1 MIIHCERCETRFELD
16 DSRLAGSG
24 LSVRCSHCKH
34 SFWLEA
40 PDASVAD
47 SVELAVSEALEP
59 APAVTEDLL
68 GELDTE
74 LAGDENW
81 EFAEPS
87 GAPDELEDCLGAAEL
102 FNAEALGEC
111 VELGS
116 ESEPPAPVPL
126 PQDGLLAVP
135 DAVEEVATAPVGLGD
150 SRSPESGAE
159 DIEDALAALSAWEP
173 EGEDPPQSSLPI
185 QRARPESLAA
195 APVAHSVE
203 AAGLASGL
211 AWGGTLAGWMAVFVL
226 VAVGLHSGVFAEARP
241 HAALPQVSELGGY
254 RLSEVRTRWIDN
266 LHHGPLLVVS
276 GRMLRVGDTRAARL
290 ELTLLDAEGAGLGG
304 RGAALGPALALEVL
318 RAAAPLEIRQRQ
330 AALRDEQAT
339 LVPGESRRFA
349 AIFEAVPDAASEL
362 QVRLLE
368 E

>member
-68 GELDTE
+68 GEPDTE

-126 PQDGLLAVP
+126 PQEGLLAVP
-135 DAVEEVATAPVGLGD
+135 DAVEEAATAPVGLGD

-159 DIEDALAALSAWEP
+159 DIEEALAALSAWEP

-195 APVAHSVE
+195 ARVAHSVE

-211 AWGGTLAGWMAVFVL
+211 AWGGTLAGWMAVFAL
-226 VAVGLHSGVFAEARP
+226 VAVGLHSGVFVEARP

-362 QVRLLE
+362 QVRLLGE
-368 E
+368 

>member
-16 DSRLAGSG
+16 DSRLAGGG

-47 SVELAVSEALEP
+47 AVELAVSEALEP

-68 GELDTE
+68 GEPDTE

-87 GAPDELEDCLGAAEL
+87 GEPDELEDCLGAAEL
-102 FNAEALGEC
+102 FDADALEEG

-116 ESEPPAPVPL
+116 GAEPPAPEPL
-126 PQDGLLAVP
+126 LQDELPAVP
-135 DAVEEVATAPVGLGD
+135 DAVHEDAAVPVGVGD
-150 SRSPESGAE
+150 SRSPEPGAE
-159 DIEDALAALSAWEP
+159 DIEDALAALSAWES
-173 EGEDPPQSSLPI
+173 EEEDLPQSSIPV
-185 QRARPESLAA
+185 QPERRESLASP
-195 APVAHSVE
+195 PVAH
-203 AAGLASGL
+203 GLEASGL
-211 AWGGTLAGWMAVFVL
+211 APGLARAGTLAGWAAVFFL
-226 VAVGLHSGVFAEARP
+226 IAVGLHAGVFAEARP

-254 RLSEVRTRWIDN
+254 RLSELRTRWIDN

-276 GRMLRVGDTRAARL
+276 GRMLRVGDSRAAPL
-290 ELTLLDAEGAGLGG
+290 ELTLLDAEGVGLGG
-304 RGAALGPALALEVL
+304 RGVVLGPALALEVL
-318 RAAAPLEIRQRQ
+318 RVEAPHEIRQRQ
-330 AALRDEQAT
+330 AALRAEQAA
-339 LVPGESRRFA
+339 LAPGESRHFA

-362 QVRLLE
+362 RVRLLE